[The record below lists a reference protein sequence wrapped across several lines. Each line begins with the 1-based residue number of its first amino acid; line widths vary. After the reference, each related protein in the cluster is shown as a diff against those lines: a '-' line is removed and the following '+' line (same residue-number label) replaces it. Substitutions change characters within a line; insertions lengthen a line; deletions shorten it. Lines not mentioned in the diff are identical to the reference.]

1 MLNIAAHAGLRTQT
15 CKRCTIFDRG
25 ADLVVEHELAG
36 GAAVLIEGTVD
47 PTLGLL
53 VAGKVADGAD
63 LGLDSRDG
71 LFDLFGPVRAKQSNP
86 GLRLLVDDERAEL
99 WSDLVGV
106 ILAFFGLGPGCSLR
120 LNSSVWTILLG
131 HGILLIATKRVC
143 AT

>member
-1 MLNIAAHAGLRTQT
+1 MLNIGAHAGLSIQT

-63 LGLDSRDG
+63 LGLHSRDG
-71 LFDLFGPVRAKQSNP
+71 LFDLFGPVRAKQINP
-86 GLRLLVDDERAEL
+86 GLRLLAEDEDAEL
-99 WSDLVGV
+99 WSDLGGV
-106 ILAFFGLGPGCSLR
+106 ILGFFAAAAGGCSLS
-120 LNSSVWTILLG
+120 SSVCTILLG